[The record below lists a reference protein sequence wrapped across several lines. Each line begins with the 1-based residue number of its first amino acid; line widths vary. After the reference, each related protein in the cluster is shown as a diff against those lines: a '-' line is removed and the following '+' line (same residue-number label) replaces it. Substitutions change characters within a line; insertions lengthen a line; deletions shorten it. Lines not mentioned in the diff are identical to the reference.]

1 MLQWKLK
8 RKQVAIIKC
17 KFCRVMKRKGF
28 FPPIMTSSSTISN
41 SESISLQLDEHRS
54 VIDSSSGSSV
64 LLKLSLDSF
73 APLFGDES
81 LDSSSSHVISLHWC
95 LQWNQCCYQLQIY
108 IMKYHTHTRILV
120 ATSFARASQIVC
132 WVPDPLA
139 IKESG
144 LLVWTY
150 MIR

>member
-1 MLQWKLK
+1 
-8 RKQVAIIKC
+8 
-17 KFCRVMKRKGF
+17 MKRKGF

-81 LDSSSSHVISLHWC
+81 LDSSSKSCNKSSLMSAVKSVLLPVTNIHHE
-95 LQWNQCCYQLQIY
+95 IP
-108 IMKYHTHTRILV
+108 HTYTY
-120 ATSFARASQIVC
+120 TSS
-132 WVPDPLA
+132 
-139 IKESG
+139 
-144 LLVWTY
+144 Y
-150 MIR
+150 